1 MELNINEEKFFIADW
16 NENLTK
22 DNKPYYR
29 FVLYDSNSKQYNAI
43 MFNIK
48 GVSYK
53 PSKGDVILL
62 NGVLQQY
69 NGQMQLKI
77 LDVKKIDDGKSE
89 DFIPKSIYDIE
100 NMFINLKKVVF
111 DNLKNENL
119 IKLCSCFFNDN
130 DVTDKFKK
138 MPAAKTIHHAY
149 MGGLLEHTLSI
160 VRLATIMSRHYNNYV
175 NQDLLIIGAL
185 FHDLGK
191 IYELDL
197 TEGINYSSSGRLVGH
212 LLMGIEKINEYIKT
226 IEGFP
231 AEMKDLIIHM
241 IASHHG
247 FLEFGSPQKP
257 KTFEAIVLYYMDD
270 LDAKINTISTIF
282 DKEGIEEGWTSYDKL
297 LERQLFKHNIED

>member
-1 MELNINEEKFFIADW
+1 MELNVHEEKFMIAEF

-22 DNKPYYR
+22 DNKAYYR
-29 FVLYDSNSKQYNAI
+29 FVLYDSNRKQYNAI
-43 MFNIK
+43 MFN
-48 GVSYK
+48 VRNLTYK
-53 PSKGDVILL
+53 PSKGDIVLIS
-62 NGVLQQY
+62 GALQQY

-77 LDVKKIDDGKSE
+77 LEIKKIDDAKSE
-89 DFIPKSIYDIE
+89 DFIPKSNYDVE
-100 NMFINLKKVVF
+100 NMLISLKKLIF
-111 DNLKNENL
+111 DNLKNEYL
-119 IKLCSCFFNDN
+119 VKLCICFFD
-130 DVTDKFKK
+130 DEGAIDKFKK

-160 VRLATIMSRHYNNYV
+160 VRLAIIMSRHYNNYI
-175 NQDLLIIGAL
+175 NQDILIVGAL
-185 FHDLGK
+185 FHDFGK

-197 TEGINYSSSGRLVGH
+197 TDGINYSSAGRLVGH
-212 LLMGIEKINEYIKT
+212 LLMGIEKVNEYIKT

-231 AEMKDLIIHM
+231 LELKDLIIHM

-247 FLEFGSPQKP
+247 FLEYGSPQKP
-257 KTFEAIVLYYMDD
+257 KTFEAIVLYYIDD